1 MPYFPNHPQR
11 ISLNDEAHARPFE
24 SINSPARLSY
34 LAYLNHSVSYD
45 DDLAWISGLC
55 QQQSLCCRFRR
66 IPLQMGAPL

>member
-34 LAYLNHSVSYD
+34 LAYLNHSV
-45 DDLAWISGLC
+45 
-55 QQQSLCCRFRR
+55 
-66 IPLQMGAPL
+66 